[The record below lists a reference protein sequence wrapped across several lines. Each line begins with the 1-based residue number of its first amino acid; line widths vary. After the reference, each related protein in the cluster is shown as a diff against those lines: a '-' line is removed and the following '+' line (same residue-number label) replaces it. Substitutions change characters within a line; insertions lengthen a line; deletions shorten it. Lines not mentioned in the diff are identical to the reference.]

1 MKKTIITTT
10 LAISALGFAFA
21 QAQVEAMP
29 AREIQRAN
37 IIKAKAVGAPA
48 VATTQA
54 MPAMQ
59 GGNMMDFM
67 TTGDKNVD
75 DKVRTL
81 MKERDEKMK
90 ALQEEYQAKIKAL
103 LGERKLTPKGQNDV
117 GQGTQK
123 RLDNTQEGRE
133 GAEEAYKKKMEVEQ
147 QRIER
152 MKNNPNAPVMPVM
165 MIDKEGRRGEVRG
178 EMMEAKEVEAPVNP
192 FSRIQGL
199 FKGVFNR

>member
-37 IIKAKAVGAPA
+37 ITKAKAVLAPS

-103 LGERKLTPKGQNDV
+103 LGERKLMPKGQNDV

-123 RLDNTQEGRE
+123 RLDNTQGRE

-192 FSRIQGL
+192 FSRIQGM